1 MYSKMSQ
8 LYKNVSSP
16 FASFVSIRNI
26 CSISS
31 YYFWLT
37 IAEVAGVERLPR
49 GTLMQDLFNIM
60 ARLLNITLDR
70 KSTRLNSSHVAISY
84 AVFCLKKKNNIT
96 RYFTVISHIY
106 K

>member
-60 ARLLNITLDR
+60 ARLLNITLVTLYHNR
-70 KSTRLNSSHVAISY
+70 QVPIKTITENSY
-84 AVFCLKKKNNIT
+84 
-96 RYFTVISHIY
+96 
-106 K
+106 

>member
-1 MYSKMSQ
+1 MSQ
-8 LYKNVSSP
+8 LYKNVPSP

-60 ARLLNITLDR
+60 GPFAKD
-70 KSTRLNSSHVAISY
+70 
-84 AVFCLKKKNNIT
+84 
-96 RYFTVISHIY
+96 
-106 K
+106 